1 MFNYIIVLTIFVTR
15 KVAKSVVL
23 PTVVALLVIL
33 SMGLNEVFADHEQDR
48 LLEDF
53 GELLDGVET
62 SLFKTQGEVEPVI
75 DQSSTLRTDLI
86 ASQIAHLKAFDEV
99 IQKQIF

>member
-1 MFNYIIVLTIFVTR
+1 MILCIFVTR

-23 PTVVALLVIL
+23 PTVVALLVLL
-33 SMGLNEVFADHEQDR
+33 SMGLNEVFADYEQDR

-53 GELLDGVET
+53 GELLDGVD
-62 SLFKTQGEVEPVI
+62 SALLSTQGEIEPAI
-75 DQSSTLRTDLI
+75 DHSATLRTDLI
-86 ASQIAHLKAFDEV
+86 AAQIAQLEAFDEV

>member
-1 MFNYIIVLTIFVTR
+1 MILCIFVTR

-23 PTVVALLVIL
+23 PTVVALLVLL
-33 SMGLNEVFADHEQDR
+33 SMGLNEVFADYEQDR

-53 GELLDGVET
+53 GELLDGVE
-62 SLFKTQGEVEPVI
+62 SALLSTQGEIEPAI
-75 DQSSTLRTDLI
+75 DHSATLRTDLI
-86 ASQIAHLKAFDEV
+86 TAQIAQLEAFDEV

>member
-1 MFNYIIVLTIFVTR
+1 MILCIFVTR

-23 PTVVALLVIL
+23 PTVMALLVIL

-48 LLEDF
+48 LLDDF
-53 GELLDGVET
+53 GELLDGVEAALP
-62 SLFKTQGEVEPVI
+62 STQGEIEPVI
-75 DQSSTLRTDLI
+75 DQSATLRIDLI
-86 ASQIAHLKAFDEV
+86 ASQIAHLEAFDEV

>member
-1 MFNYIIVLTIFVTR
+1 MILCIFVTR

-53 GELLDGVET
+53 GELLDGVEAALP
-62 SLFKTQGEVEPVI
+62 STQGEIEPVI
-75 DQSSTLRTDLI
+75 DQSATLRTDLI
-86 ASQIAHLKAFDEV
+86 AAQIAQREAFDEV

>member
-1 MFNYIIVLTIFVTR
+1 MILCIFVTR

-23 PTVVALLVIL
+23 PTVVALLVFL

-53 GELLDGVET
+53 GELLDGVEAALP
-62 SLFKTQGEVEPVI
+62 STQGEIESVI
-75 DQSSTLRTDLI
+75 DQSNTLRTDLI
-86 ASQIAHLKAFDEV
+86 AAHIAQLEAFDEV

>member
-1 MFNYIIVLTIFVTR
+1 MTLCILVTR

-23 PTVVALLVIL
+23 PTVVAWLVIL

-48 LLEDF
+48 LLDDF
-53 GELLDGVET
+53 GELLDGVEAA
-62 SLFKTQGEVEPVI
+62 LLPTQGEIEPAI
-75 DQSSTLRTDLI
+75 DQSATLRIDLI
-86 ASQIAHLKAFDEV
+86 AAQIAQLEAFDEV

>member
-1 MFNYIIVLTIFVTR
+1 MILCIFVTR

-53 GELLDGVET
+53 GELLDGVEAALP
-62 SLFKTQGEVEPVI
+62 STQGEMEPTI
-75 DQSSTLRTDLI
+75 DQSAALRTDLI
-86 ASQIAHLKAFDEV
+86 AAQTAQLEAFDEV

>member
-1 MFNYIIVLTIFVTR
+1 MTICILVTR
-15 KVAKSVVL
+15 KVAKSVV
-23 PTVVALLVIL
+23 PHTVVTLLVIL

-53 GELLDGVET
+53 GELLDGVEAALL
-62 SLFKTQGEVEPVI
+62 STQGEIESAI
-75 DQSSTLRTDLI
+75 DHSATLRTDLI
-86 ASQIAHLKAFDEV
+86 VAQIAQLEAFDEV

>member
-1 MFNYIIVLTIFVTR
+1 VTR

-23 PTVVALLVIL
+23 PTVVALLVLL
-33 SMGLNEVFADHEQDR
+33 SMGLNEVFADYEQDR

-53 GELLDGVET
+53 GELLDGVEAALP
-62 SLFKTQGEVEPVI
+62 STQGEMEPTI
-75 DQSSTLRTDLI
+75 DQSAALRTDLI
-86 ASQIAHLKAFDEV
+86 AAQTAQLEAFDEV

>member
-1 MFNYIIVLTIFVTR
+1 MILCIFVTR

-23 PTVVALLVIL
+23 PTVVALLVFL

-53 GELLDGVET
+53 GELLDGVE
-62 SLFKTQGEVEPVI
+62 SALLSTQGEIEPAI
-75 DQSSTLRTDLI
+75 DYSATLRTDLI
-86 ASQIAHLKAFDEV
+86 AAQIAQLEAFDEV

>member
-1 MFNYIIVLTIFVTR
+1 MILCIFVTR

-23 PTVVALLVIL
+23 PTVVTLLVIL
-33 SMGLNEVFADHEQDR
+33 SMGLNEVFADNEQDR

-53 GELLDGVET
+53 GELLDGVEGALP
-62 SLFKTQGEVEPVI
+62 STQGEIEPVI
-75 DQSSTLRTDLI
+75 DPSATLRTDLI
-86 ASQIAHLKAFDEV
+86 AALIAQLEAFDEV